1 MQPKFKYIV
10 DWERADQLMQPALIR
25 LLDNL
30 RKILADSTWQDTY
43 EAIEEPYPGQR
54 LHLSRGEEQISVD
67 LWQLC
72 FCICLE
78 NYPHPRTQAQGVM
91 EAKVDS
97 SLLAESG
104 AVDWFAL
111 EAKTQQVLN
120 QLLTA

>member
-1 MQPKFKYIV
+1 MQPQFKHLA
-10 DWERADQLMQPALIR
+10 DWEQTDQLMQPALIR
-25 LLDNL
+25 LIDNL
-30 RKILADSTWQDTY
+30 RQMLEDSAWQGTY

-54 LHLSRGEEQISVD
+54 LHLSRGEEHISVD

-78 NYPHPRTQAQGVM
+78 NYPHPRTHTQGVI

-97 SLLAESG
+97 SLLVESG
-104 AVDWFAL
+104 DVDWFAL